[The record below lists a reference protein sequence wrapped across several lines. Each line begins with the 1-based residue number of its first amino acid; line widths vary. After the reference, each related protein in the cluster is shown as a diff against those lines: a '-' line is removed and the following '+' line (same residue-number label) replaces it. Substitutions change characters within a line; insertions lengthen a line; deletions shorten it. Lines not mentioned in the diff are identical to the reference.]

1 MSFDPSQIRD
11 LIEETLIDMTVKLD
25 RPMDSKGSR
34 ELLLMTAAHESHLG
48 AYLCQVKG
56 PAVGMFQMEPATYED
71 LMVSYIGY
79 RPDLAAYVEQ
89 HMIDTFDPYEL
100 RWNLKAAI
108 ITARLQ
114 YYRVTEALPTTVEG
128 LGLYAKEYWNT
139 YEGKATA
146 YDYVVAFNKYYNK

>member
-11 LIEETLIDMTVKLD
+11 LIEETLIDMTLKLD
-25 RPMDSKGSR
+25 RAMDSKGSR

-56 PAVGMFQMEPATYED
+56 PAVGMFQMEPATYKD
-71 LMVSYIGY
+71 LMDSYIGY
-79 RPDLAAYVEQ
+79 RPDLASYVEGN
-89 HMIDTFDPYEL
+89 MIDTFDPYEL

-114 YYRVTEALPTTVEG
+114 YYRVAEPLPTTVAG
-128 LGLYAKEYWNT
+128 LGFYAKEHWNT
-139 YEGKATA
+139 YEGKATE
-146 YDYVVAFNKYYNK
+146 YDYVSAFNKYYNK